1 MNLTDV
7 DDRIINIVKKE
18 DLDLYDFTKKYAESF
33 FEDLDFLGVKV
44 VLTKV
49 LKTGQ
54 TDPSGA
60 PIYVIQ
66 HQPAIQVLTR
76 EEYNSMTSRSTIP
89 K

>member
-1 MNLTDV
+1 MQPEMPRGKAVGFKPLAEEWNYYSI
-7 DDRIINIVKKE
+7 DDGYV
-18 DLDLYDFTKKYAESF
+18 
-33 FEDLDFLGVKV
+33 LGVKV

-54 TDPSGA
+54 NDPSGA

-66 HQPAIQVLTR
+66 HQPAIQVLTQ
-76 EEYNSMTSRSTIP
+76 EEYKSITSRNVIS

>member
-1 MNLTDV
+1 MQPEMPRGKAVGFKPLAEEWNYYSI
-7 DDRIINIVKKE
+7 DDGYV
-18 DLDLYDFTKKYAESF
+18 
-33 FEDLDFLGVKV
+33 LGVKV

-60 PIYVIQ
+60 PVYVIQ

>member
-1 MNLTDV
+1 MQPEMPRGKAVGFKPLAEEWNYYSI
-7 DDRIINIVKKE
+7 DDGYV
-18 DLDLYDFTKKYAESF
+18 
-33 FEDLDFLGVKV
+33 LGVKV

>member
-1 MNLTDV
+1 MPRGKAVGFKPLAEEWNYYSI
-7 DDRIINIVKKE
+7 DDGYV
-18 DLDLYDFTKKYAESF
+18 
-33 FEDLDFLGVKV
+33 LGVKV

-60 PIYVIQ
+60 PVYVIQ

>member
-1 MNLTDV
+1 MQPQIPPGKAVGFKPLSEEWNYYSI
-7 DDRIINIVKKE
+7 DDGYV
-18 DLDLYDFTKKYAESF
+18 
-33 FEDLDFLGVKV
+33 LGVKL

-60 PIYVIQ
+60 PIYIIQ
-66 HQPAIQVLTR
+66 HQPAIQVLTH
-76 EEYNSMTSRSTIP
+76 EEYRNITSRSTIQ